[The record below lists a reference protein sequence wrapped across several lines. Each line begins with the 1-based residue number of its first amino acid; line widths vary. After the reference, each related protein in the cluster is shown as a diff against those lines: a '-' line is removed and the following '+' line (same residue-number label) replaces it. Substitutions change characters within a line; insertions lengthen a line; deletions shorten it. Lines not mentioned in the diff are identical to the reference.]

1 MKKSFN
7 RQKSISPNILTIK
20 DLNAINDHNSSK
32 LKEKKSQQIP
42 IKELSNSNLK
52 NTQKDSKIQKN
63 LESNNVLLIT
73 NESSYLVLESFL
85 NEHQIKY
92 TSIFILYL
100 SEIWRELSLYS
111 SDYNKGIIPFAF
123 GRFFPLPGLINKR
136 LFNVLDLNKDG
147 FLSPREF
154 IQGLTTIF
162 CEEICTL
169 IEFIFLFYD
178 FDYDGFITR
187 EDIHVIMSYIPVIN
201 SFHDMIDIEE
211 EIHCTLE
218 QIFVDGKK
226 NLDIYEF
233 TDLIINKERYEIF
246 IPIISFFFEQKPFS
260 NQEIT
265 FFYGNLLKNDNLNNE
280 NEKNYKIEGKIKLK
294 IIKDENIG
302 QDLKEKIIF
311 DFDKD
316 KYNKLTTYHNDNI
329 DKKEF
334 IETKNNI
341 DKNDKSKEKEG
352 INLNN
357 DEHNS
362 TDSYVEKKK
371 MIIII

>member
-7 RQKSISPNILTIK
+7 RQESISPNIITIK
-20 DLNAINDHNSSK
+20 ELNAINDHNSSK

-123 GRFFPLPGLINKR
+123 GRFFPFPGLINKR

-226 NLDIYEF
+226 KLDLYEF

-246 IPIISFFFEQKPFS
+246 IPIISFFF
-260 NQEIT
+260 
-265 FFYGNLLKNDNLNNE
+265 
-280 NEKNYKIEGKIKLK
+280 
-294 IIKDENIG
+294 
-302 QDLKEKIIF
+302 
-311 DFDKD
+311 
-316 KYNKLTTYHNDNI
+316 
-329 DKKEF
+329 
-334 IETKNNI
+334 
-341 DKNDKSKEKEG
+341 
-352 INLNN
+352 
-357 DEHNS
+357 
-362 TDSYVEKKK
+362 
-371 MIIII
+371 